1 MALAEEKQHLLSESE
16 AYRGKW
22 ERLNREILERAQS
35 SLKAAGESGSKSAAA
50 PSSSPSVGASSSAE
64 QLQSLVS
71 GFSLD
76 LDAVFA
82 ENRSLRQRVEELARG
97 GPHTPTQPSL
107 GGALQHTVSRYL
119 SWRARADSKS
129 DSFDAKAAGATCNA
143 AAPVSAPAS
152 ASPASTSTAPASAS
166 ASANLRSAAKSTST
180 SAARKSQ
187 PTESAPVQFARSLAQ
202 QNPSASGSSRSL
214 GELAEPCTPPQ
225 SSPSHGASSHTA
237 VGPNMQTNMLG
248 VGLLPF
254 TLKRGALCSLQ
265 ILCCT
270 VQVYPL
276 AILVWC
282 TMNPL
287 ILTRILRK
295 LQTNH
300 NTNR

>member
-1 MALAEEKQHLLSESE
+1 MALAEEKQQLLSESE

-50 PSSSPSVGASSSAE
+50 PSSSPSVGPSSSAE

-119 SWRARADSKS
+119 SWRALTDSKS
-129 DSFDAKAAGATCNA
+129 DSFDARAAGATSNA
-143 AAPVSAPAS
+143 ATPVSAPA
-152 ASPASTSTAPASAS
+152 AGSPASTPTAPTPASASAS
-166 ASANLRSAAKSTST
+166 ASANLRNAAKSTST
-180 SAARKSQ
+180 SAAPKSKA
-187 PTESAPVQFARSLAQ
+187 TESAPVQFARSLSQ
-202 QNPSASGSSRSL
+202 QNSSSSGGSRSL
-214 GELAEPCTPPQ
+214 GESAAPSTPPQ
-225 SSPSHGASSHTA
+225 SSPSHGATSHTA
-237 VGPNMQTNMLG
+237 VGPNMQANMLG

-254 TLKRGALCSLQ
+254 TLKRGALCSLNSPFAN
-265 ILCCT
+265 T
-270 VQVYPL
+270 VL
-276 AILVWC
+276 LHC
-282 TMNPL
+282 L
-287 ILTRILRK
+287 
-295 LQTNH
+295 
-300 NTNR
+300 